1 MLRFSP
7 TDTHWGRELPI
18 YEYRCGDCGKKSSQF
33 LRSMSETKSHICPH
47 CGSGKVQRLV
57 SRVTVLKPFM
67 ESLNKLPSFE
77 TLSDFDENDPKS
89 VIDWTKRMRKEMGT
103 EFGNALS
110 DAETLMDAGVTPGDF
125 AKANDE

>member
-1 MLRFSP
+1 M
-7 TDTHWGRELPI
+7 PI
-18 YEYRCGDCGKKSSQF
+18 YEYRCKDCGKKSSQF
-33 LRSMSETKSHICPH
+33 LRSMSETKSHSCPS

-57 SRVTVLKPFM
+57 SRVVVLKPFM
-67 ESLNKLPSFE
+67 ASLDKLPSFE

-125 AKANDE
+125 TKADDK